1 MKRRRFLQAA
11 AAGAAV
17 AATRSWA
24 ADSDKRPNFLL
35 IVADDM
41 GWADVGC
48 YGRNDV
54 RTPAIDSLARDGMK
68 FEQGYA
74 NSCVCTPSRVALATG
89 RYQNRLPIGQEEPL
103 TAAAEQVGLDPREP
117 TLASQLKAAGYQTSL
132 VGKWHLGSL
141 DEFSPIKNGYEHFW
155 GLRGGGVDYFT
166 HSLGLGAKAKPDT
179 WDGDV
184 PVTEAGYMTD
194 LIGKHAADEVKRM
207 GAGRAPFLLSLHF
220 TAPHWPWEGPEDEA
234 VAKSLTDIQH
244 HDGGTIAT
252 YRKMIESLDAN
263 IAKVL
268 AALEATGRM
277 RDTLVMFTSDNGG
290 ERFAKTWP
298 FNGMKGELLEGGIR
312 VPLIAR
318 WPARIRAGSVSQQTA
333 ITMDF
338 LPTLLAAAGA
348 QPNSSRPPDGMSLL
362 KAFDDARSVTDRSLF
377 WRFHAHAQAAARRGQ
392 YKYLRIEGNE
402 FLFDVVADP
411 QERGNVKVRQASVFN
426 ELKAS
431 WEKWNT
437 EMLTYTPENS
447 TYDLRRP
454 AVFPDRY

>member
-1 MKRRRFLQAA
+1 
-11 AAGAAV
+11 
-17 AATRSWA
+17 
-24 ADSDKRPNFLL
+24 
-35 IVADDM
+35 M

-48 YGRNDV
+48 YGRNDI

-103 TAAAEQVGLDPREP
+103 TATAEQVGLEPSEP
-117 TLASQLKAAGYQTSL
+117 TLPAQLRAAGYQTSL

-141 DEFSPIKNGYEHFW
+141 DKFSPLKNGYEHFW

-166 HSLGLGAKAKPDT
+166 HSLAVGPNAKPDT

-207 GAGRAPFLLSLHF
+207 GASSAPFLLSLHF
-220 TAPHWPWEGPEDEA
+220 TAPHWPWEGPQDEA
-234 VAKSLTDIQH
+234 VSKSLTEIQQ
-244 HDGGTIAT
+244 HDGGTIAA

-268 AALEATGRM
+268 AALKATGRA

-312 VPLIAR
+312 VPLLVR
-318 WPARIRAGSVSQQTA
+318 WPGQVRAGSISQQTA
-333 ITMDF
+333 MNMDF
-338 LPTLLAAAGA
+338 LPTLLEAAGVA
-348 QPNSSRPPDGMSLL
+348 PDSRRPPDGVSLL
-362 KAFDDARSVTDRSLF
+362 PTLRDASRVTERTLF
-377 WRFHAHAQAAARRGQ
+377 WRYHAHSQGAVRRGQ
-392 YKYLRIEGNE
+392 YKYLRIENTE
-402 FLFDVVADP
+402 FLFDVIADP
-411 QERGNVKVRQASVFN
+411 QERGNLSKRQESVFR
-426 ELKAS
+426 ELKDA
-431 WEKWNT
+431 WTRWDAT
-437 EMLTYTPENS
+437 MLPYTAQNATWSNKQNS
-447 TYDLRRP
+447 L
-454 AVFPDRY
+454 PDRY